1 MSVAR
6 GCLGSPCSQRV
17 AGART
22 APGAVKGCLPASTR
36 RLAAGRLSAPLPD
49 RLSHSGQ
56 ARLCI
61 RARFRFQCHK
71 GCLCISAARC
81 CSRARAILHPRGRC
95 WTARAAFG
103 PLSSTRGESSPPMAL
118 SSLRLSVSP
127 SRENGMLTRQGP
139 GELPASL
146 PLRRAAE
153 CLSRPGEWTAPPQH
167 AVQGKGSIQDRF
179 RRELLT
185 KNGRVDLT
193 FKSTTIH
200 FRLPEVLPRPCPQ
213 GISWSCLNPQKLLLE
228 YFPKI
233 ITIPP
238 LYVHISPGGRNTIKL
253 IPQPASLCLLVALCT
268 VSRSQ

>member
-1 MSVAR
+1 
-6 GCLGSPCSQRV
+6 
-17 AGART
+17 
-22 APGAVKGCLPASTR
+22 
-36 RLAAGRLSAPLPD
+36 
-49 RLSHSGQ
+49 
-56 ARLCI
+56 
-61 RARFRFQCHK
+61 
-71 GCLCISAARC
+71 
-81 CSRARAILHPRGRC
+81 
-95 WTARAAFG
+95 
-103 PLSSTRGESSPPMAL
+103 
-118 SSLRLSVSP
+118 
-127 SRENGMLTRQGP
+127 MLTRQGP

-253 IPQPASLCLLVALCT
+253 IPQPASLRLLVALCT